1 MMKRKTDLFKTK
13 SFLLP
18 ISMLLL
24 VHISLPWALSKY
36 KLTNDIANQ
45 STCHLILGNTPE
57 EKDSE
62 ELYFPDKR
70 NPEDL

>member
-1 MMKRKTDLFKTK
+1 MKTRKTDLLKTK

-18 ISMLLL
+18 VSMLLSA
-24 VHISLPWALSKY
+24 HISLSWALFKY

-70 NPEDL
+70 NLEDL